1 MVERYIDLAKEL
13 GMTGAVL
20 LKPEQV
26 FMDTRAVLKCRWGC
40 EDYAKRTLKC
50 STRDTSFAERRG
62 MIMSY
67 KNILLVH
74 GHDAHELSKAV
85 LEIERRAFLDGNQF
99 AFAVRYCKLCPKC
112 ALDAGKDCVHP
123 EKMRPCD
130 QAFGIDVFRTARQA
144 GLPIRV
150 LRQQDDKQDRY
161 GFVLLN

>member
-1 MVERYIDLAKEL
+1 MQRYIDLAKEL
-13 GMTGAVL
+13 SMTGAAII
-20 LKPEQV
+20 KPEQV
-26 FMDTRAVLKCRWGC
+26 VMDPRAILKCRWGC
-40 EDYAKRTLKC
+40 EDFFKRGPKC
-50 STRDTSFAERRG
+50 STRDTSFAERRE

-67 KNILLVH
+67 QNILMVH
-74 GHDAHELSKAV
+74 GHDAHKLSKAL

-112 ALDAGKDCVHP
+112 ALDQGKDCVHP

-144 GLPIRV
+144 GFPIQV
-150 LRQQDDKQDRY
+150 LQHKDDLQNRY